1 MKSTRTQTKIETKTA
16 FGVIVTTDIPKQ
28 QTTAHHNGKLIYK
41 KNLCGGLDLGSA
53 HLENVLDF
61 MRLSKHADL
70 RKPLNF

>member
-1 MKSTRTQTKIETKTA
+1 MTTSKTQTKINTKTA
-16 FGVIVTTDIPKQ
+16 WGVIVTTDIRQQ

-41 KNLCGGLDLGSA
+41 KNLCGSLDLGSA

-61 MRLSKHADL
+61 MKLAKHADL